1 MTSTTSPSTAPAKF
15 LSAAP
20 TLATAM
26 ARPYDNF
33 TLLRLMLALAVV
45 VSHAFSVSTGGNE
58 PLHITTDFTLG
69 EHAVNGF
76 FAISGF
82 LVTMSFVRRGWRD
95 YIVARALRIAPAFIV
110 VTLVMALCGAALT
123 TLSAAAYWSD
133 PAVPRFVIRTLTT
146 FKSAGSLPGVFADNP
161 MRFPLGT
168 VWTLKYEVLCYLG
181 VLAFGLVIGLERR
194 FVALALVVG
203 LAVAVVLLDALVP
216 DAGKAAQTSLRLP
229 LLFGAGAVLYLFR
242 DRVRVSAVLLA
253 VLLIATWLAHGGA
266 FYKALLFI
274 TEAYGCIYLAV
285 APGLSTPALNIKTDL
300 SYGVYLCGWPVQQ
313 ALQQYFPGAAIPVML
328 PVATLLTLLVAA
340 LSWHFVEKPALRL
353 KARLLGEKF
362 RAPGSVGI

>member
-1 MTSTTSPSTAPAKF
+1 MTSTTTTSAAPAKF

-82 LVTMSFVRRGWRD
+82 LVTMSFARRGWRD
-95 YIVARALRIAPAFIV
+95 YIVARTLRIAPAFIV
-110 VTLVMALCGAALT
+110 VTLVMTLCGAALT
-123 TLSAAAYWSD
+123 TLSAAEYWSD
-133 PAVPRFVIRTLTT
+133 PRVPRFVVTTLTA
-146 FKSAGSLPGVFADNP
+146 FKSAGALPGVFADNP
-161 MRFPLGT
+161 MPFPLAT

-181 VLAFGLVIGLERR
+181 VLAFGVAVGVERR
-194 FVALALVVG
+194 LLALAIVAG

-253 VLLIATWLAHGGA
+253 VLVVATWLAHGGA

-274 TEAYGCIYLAV
+274 TEAYGFIYLAV
-285 APGLSTPALNIKTDL
+285 APGLSSPAFNIKADL
-300 SYGVYLCGWPVQQ
+300 SYGTYLYGWPIQQ
-313 ALQQYFPGAAIPVML
+313 TLQQYFPDVAIPVML
-328 PVATLLTLLVAA
+328 PIAVLLTLLVAA
-340 LSWHFVEKPALRL
+340 LSWYGVEKPALAL

-362 RAPGSVGI
+362 KAPGSVGI